1 MLAVRPTH
9 YIHSRFH
16 SILLLAQVFFLVGL
30 PARTLLETCLR
41 SIEVLSQQG
50 ADDLGLHGFV
60 LSSGVH
66 VTLADVEGHELAP
79 LFVALHGIK
88 RRIAAAHPT
97 EADKSGT
104 LYGELNRYI

>member
-1 MLAVRPTH
+1 M
-9 YIHSRFH
+9 
-16 SILLLAQVFFLVGL
+16 FFLVGL

-97 EADKSGT
+97 EADKSELRAET
-104 LYGELNRYI
+104 LLGELLLTASSLTSAAA